1 MVLKKNTPG
10 LLLLM
15 ISMLLLSAC
24 GSGAAKTPT
33 PDANAIY
40 TAAAQTIQVEL
51 TRVAALTPSATVT
64 PQPTATKPPTATAA
78 VSPTALATQP
88 AGAANIPDKAEWVSN
103 TPADNSVLRPGEEF
117 QIVWNVKNT
126 GTTTWTPQYSYRFFG
141 GDQFHKSATYNLTA
155 DVAPNQVAK
164 LVVDAVA
171 PTSEGEYRTN
181 WVLTN
186 SSGTNFYTFY
196 LIIKVQKSS
205 ATSTATTE
213 PTMTL
218 VPATETTTT
227 P

>member
-1 MVLKKNTPG
+1 MVVKRNTPG

-15 ISMLLLSAC
+15 VSMLLLSAC
-24 GSGAAKTPT
+24 GSGSSQTPT
-33 PDANAIY
+33 PDVNAIY

-64 PQPTATKPPTATAA
+64 PQPTATQQATATVA
-78 VSPTALATQP
+78 VSSTAAATQA
-88 AGAANIPDKAEWVSN
+88 AGSSNVPDKGEWVSN
-103 TPADNSVLRPGEEF
+103 TPDDNTVLRPGEEF

-126 GTTTWTPQYSYRFFG
+126 GTTTWTTEYSYRFFG

-186 SSGTNFYTFY
+186 NGGTNFYTVY

-205 ATSTATTE
+205 STSTATTE
-213 PTMTL
+213 PTVTL
-218 VPATETTTT
+218 TPTETTTT
-227 P
+227 E